1 MMWSLNPGKE
11 EIFSS
16 KL

>member
-1 MMWSLNPGKE
+1 MMWILNPGKE

>member
-1 MMWSLNPGKE
+1 MIWSLNPGKE

-16 KL
+16 NL